1 MKNGLINENGVLI
14 YYKNDRP
21 THAGVIEHEGSIY
34 YIGKDGIA
42 VTGKHIVHREMS
54 NGLLK
59 RGTYTFGEDGKLVK
73 GSYIPPTKKKSHGNK
88 SKFKHKSRKKKFDLK
103 NYIKHHKKG
112 VRLAIVSVITVICI
126 FCLALVL
133 DNAIEHSH
141 DGMSENGNDKEIQLP
156 TFEDEV
162 YLCSKGAQMLY
173 DGEITVAEALKYGA
187 SYMPLV
193 FEYNLKGSDGV
204 LLLSEHSDMSNA
216 TQFFM
221 SKNSTYLKIDN
232 LKTDTQYFY
241 KVSVNEKE
249 YHGTFKTAASTRF
262 ISVDGIYNTRDL
274 GGYITLDGKT
284 VRQGMI
290 IRGTEMDGLV
300 ETEYRLTKESIEY
313 MKSFGFVYDM
323 DLRSDTIFAGDYT
336 SALGEGV
343 THKFYSAPQ
352 YGQIFSA
359 EYKENLRRIFSD
371 LANPANYPMYLH
383 CTYGADRTGTVAF
396 LLQGVLNM
404 STEQMIREYQLT
416 GFETLIYASSEN
428 MDIIISGL
436 QNKEGDTLQEKI
448 VNFLINDIG
457 VRQEEIDSIRNVL
470 LQ

>member
-1 MKNGLINENGVLI
+1 
-14 YYKNDRP
+14 
-21 THAGVIEHEGSIY
+21 
-34 YIGKDGIA
+34 
-42 VTGKHIVHREMS
+42 
-54 NGLLK
+54 
-59 RGTYTFGEDGKLVK
+59 
-73 GSYIPPTKKKSHGNK
+73 
-88 SKFKHKSRKKKFDLK
+88 
-103 NYIKHHKKG
+103 
-112 VRLAIVSVITVICI
+112 
-126 FCLALVL
+126 
-133 DNAIEHSH
+133 
-141 DGMSENGNDKEIQLP
+141 
-156 TFEDEV
+156 
-162 YLCSKGAQMLY
+162 MLY
-173 DGEITVAEALKYGA
+173 DGEITVAEALKYGDA
-187 SYMPLV
+187 YMPLV

-204 LLLSEHSDMSNA
+204 LLFSEHSDMSNA

-221 SKNSTYLKIDN
+221 SKNSTYLNIDN

-274 GGYITLDGKT
+274 GGYTTLDGKT
-284 VRQGMI
+284 VKQGMI

-300 ETEYRLTKESIEY
+300 ETEYRLAKESIEY

-323 DLRSDTIFAGDYT
+323 DLRSNNIFMGDYT
-336 SALGEGV
+336 SALGDGV
-343 THKFYSAPQ
+343 THKFYTAPQ

-359 EYKENLRRIFSD
+359 EYKESLRQIFSD
-371 LANPANYPMYLH
+371 LANPANYPMYMH
-383 CTYGADRTGTVAF
+383 CTYGADRTGTVVF

-416 GFETLIYASSEN
+416 GFETLMYASSEN

-457 VRQEEIDSIRNVL
+457 VRQEEIDSIRNIL